1 MTVAEC
7 PIIVD
12 DLDEDNDDD
21 VCPSPDINTAVTNPA
36 SPPAEAPAAAGHI
49 HDIFAEYK
57 IRFGSDSSTRKSGQ
71 RKGSS
76 PSSLHG
82 TKPGRDESL
91 AFSAQSE
98 GSALVEH
105 EPQDPDCTTTSFP
118 GNGGLDTG
126 YATNT
131 ERNCDEPSSRTE
143 DGCRQQNEAPLS
155 VPTAPNP
162 LPRKRSRLPAQ
173 PQRPSRKRA
182 CGPSRRTALRARGEM
197 EAEESSARF
206 NSHDGLRRRQD
217 KLWDVTDLG
226 RVSVEDGGSLSCE
239 LLWAPTTVPV
249 SSLKGA
255 LLERAEALVKRD
267 HGAETWE
274 KWLEM
279 QGNTGGRRGGRGGN
293 V

>member
-1 MTVAEC
+1 MTAVEY
-7 PIIVD
+7 PIIAD
-12 DLDEDNDDD
+12 DLQDDD
-21 VCPSPDINTAVTNPA
+21 DGVCPSPDVNTAVTNPA

-49 HDIFAEYK
+49 HDIFAEYE

-82 TKPGRDESL
+82 TKPGGDESL
-91 AFSAQSE
+91 ALSAQSE

-105 EPQDPDCTTTSFP
+105 EPQDPDCTITSFL
-118 GNGGLDTG
+118 GNGGLDAG

-131 ERNCDEPSSRTE
+131 KSDCDEPSSRTE

-162 LPRKRSRLPAQ
+162 LPRKRSCLPAR

-182 CGPSRRTALRARGEM
+182 CGPSRRTALQARREV

-206 NSHDGLRRRQD
+206 NSHEGLRRRQD

-249 SSLKGA
+249 SSLKRA
-255 LLERAEALVKRD
+255 LLERAEELVKRD
-267 HGAETWE
+267 HGAEAWE

-279 QGNTGGRRGGRGGN
+279 QGNTGRSRGGRRRN
-293 V
+293 L